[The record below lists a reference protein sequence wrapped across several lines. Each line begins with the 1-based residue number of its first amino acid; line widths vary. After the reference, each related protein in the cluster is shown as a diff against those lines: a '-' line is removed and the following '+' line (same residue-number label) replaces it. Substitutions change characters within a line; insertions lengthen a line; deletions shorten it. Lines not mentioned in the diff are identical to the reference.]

1 MQLNLYIFNQLFRT
15 FMALITVL
23 ISIIWL
29 FQSVQLLEF
38 VVDKG
43 ASVREFFTMSIAAI
57 PLWLMITVP
66 ISGFIA
72 VNWVF
77 SRILADRELT
87 VMQAVGLSPFQLAK
101 APIALG
107 LLLSAFLTV
116 NSIYILPTELT
127 VKNADNNNPNA
138 IGA

>member
-1 MQLNLYIFNQLFRT
+1 
-15 FMALITVL
+15 
-23 ISIIWL
+23 
-29 FQSVQLLEF
+29 
-38 VVDKG
+38 
-43 ASVREFFTMSIAAI
+43 
-57 PLWLMITVP
+57 MITVP

-107 LLLSAFLTV
+107 LVLSYFDRQFGLYPAKLIS
-116 NSIYILPTELT
+116 NI
-127 VKNADNNNPNA
+127 
-138 IGA
+138 

>member
-1 MQLNLYIFNQLFRT
+1 MQLNLYIFNHLFRT
-15 FMALITVL
+15 CMALITVL

-29 FQSVQLLEF
+29 FQSIRLLEF

-43 ASVREFFTMSIAAI
+43 ASVGEFFAMSVASM

-87 VMQAVGLSPFQLAK
+87 VMQAVGRSPFQLAK

-107 LLLSAFLTV
+107 LLLSVFLTI
-116 NSIYILPTELT
+116 NSVYILPSSFQTKL
-127 VKNADNNNPNA
+127 
-138 IGA
+138 